1 MQGWLLVLFCVA
13 TGASLVT
20 IGLRR
25 RAYVIGRNDDPLC
38 QQPAVTHHSVGS
50 DVPPVPLP
58 VSVPPAAPVPPPS
71 LVPVA
76 TSTLASDLV
85 WLRQLLLAV
94 HGLIIGQTRAGKTT
108 LTHFIATS
116 RVRLGHRVIV
126 CDPDAA
132 PGMWPGCEVSGYA
145 DDFAA
150 IERTLQAFQT
160 EITARRVART
170 QRDRTRLTPLTLV
183 FSEAGD
189 IMNRCPSAR
198 AVFEAVLRRGGKLNI
213 SLLVDVQDR
222 QRDTLNLPGATH
234 LLKNFEEQVEVRRT
248 GTRRYV
254 IVEGRTYPLPTLPDP
269 EELADAYARMH
280 PRRASRPARHLLAEL
295 LEDDVLPF
303 RLPPQQ
309 QQQAQPIHQQA
320 SPEPQT
326 ARPPGATSL
335 TTASTPVVL
344 PGVTAAPQID
354 AVTNGVANHIPPS
367 TTAESAPDVP
377 APSATAESAPDPAP
391 SATSG
396 SAPDIPDTT
405 VPAWMTEI
413 AWVCPDNDRCA
424 TKGSVLELLRQART
438 EPAIVRELWHID
450 GTAGARYRKALTV
463 VATIRADVLNGVV
476 TAPGA
481 KAPGLQ
487 RVPPHTHTTTS

>member
-13 TGASLVT
+13 SGASLVT

-25 RAYVIGRNDDPLC
+25 RAHVISRNDNPLC
-38 QQPAVTHHSVGS
+38 QQPAVAHHSVGS
-50 DVPPVPLP
+50 GDVAPVPLP
-58 VSVPPAAPVPPPS
+58 ASVRPAAPVPPPS
-71 LVPVA
+71 PVPVA
-76 TSTLASDLV
+76 TPTLAPDLV

-170 QRDRTRLTPLTLV
+170 QRDRARLTPLTLV

-189 IMNRCPSAR
+189 IMNQCATAR

-248 GTRRYV
+248 GTRRHV
-254 IVEGRTYPLPTLPDP
+254 IAQGRTYPLPTLPDP
-269 EELADAYARMH
+269 EELADTYARTH
-280 PRRASRPARHLLAEL
+280 TRRAIRPARHLLAEL
-295 LEDDVLPF
+295 LEDLDNLPS
-303 RLPPQQ
+303 RLPSQQ
-309 QQQAQPIHQQA
+309 QLQAQPMCQPV
-320 SPEPQT
+320 SPEPHAVRPTGAT
-326 ARPPGATSL
+326 AATTPSAPVAPPGAGTV
-335 TTASTPVVL
+335 PR
-344 PGVTAAPQID
+344 ID
-354 AVTNGVANHIPPS
+354 AVINGIANHVS
-367 TTAESAPDVP
+367 QSARSESASDVL
-377 APSATAESAPDPAP
+377 AT

-396 SAPDIPDTT
+396 SAPDVPVTT
-405 VPAWMTEI
+405 VPDWMTEI
-413 AWVCPDNDRCA
+413 AWVCPDNDRSA
-424 TKGSVLELLRQART
+424 TKGSVFELLRQART

-476 TAPGA
+476 TAPGV